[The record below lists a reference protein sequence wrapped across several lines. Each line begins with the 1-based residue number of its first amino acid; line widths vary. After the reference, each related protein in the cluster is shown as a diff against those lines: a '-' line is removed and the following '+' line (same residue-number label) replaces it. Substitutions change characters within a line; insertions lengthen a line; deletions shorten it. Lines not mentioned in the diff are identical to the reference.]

1 MIHEIYQGND
11 RWYDYESTVKN
22 ETGEV
27 CTKYDQ
33 MDTLVKAVDTSN

>member
-11 RWYDYESTVKN
+11 RWYDYESTGKN
-22 ETGEV
+22 EAGEV